1 MDGTAVVTG
10 ASSGIGRAVTAAL
23 AEAGMTVV
31 GCARDDE
38 RLQAAVEAVGAEAEG
53 TVVGVRADVRDE
65 FDVERLLERAARE
78 GESGVDLVVANA
90 GVYHGEAGQTPIDDE
105 SYSAFD
111 DHVRTNVRGVFATL
125 REAIP
130 HLTES
135 GRMLVTT
142 GPVARNP
149 TAGVGSYAVSKAG
162 AEAVMRQFAADTDAV
177 VGCVDPGQV
186 NTDLSGGPGRDPEE
200 VAEMFVWAADHD
212 AEAVDGEVLD
222 LRAWRSATR

>member
-1 MDGTAVVTG
+1 M
-10 ASSGIGRAVTAAL
+10 TAAL
-23 AEAGMTVV
+23 ADEGMTVV
-31 GCARDDE
+31 GCARDDDGLE
-38 RLQAAVEAVGAEAEG
+38 TAVEEIAAESDGEVYG
-53 TVVGVRADVRDE
+53 HRADVRDE
-65 FDVERLLERAARE
+65 FDVERLMEAAARHGE
-78 GESGVDLVVANA
+78 GSIDLVVANA
-90 GVYHGEAGQTPIDDE
+90 GVYHGEAGQTPIGDE
-105 SYSAFD
+105 SYAAFD

-125 REAIP
+125 REALP
-130 HLTES
+130 HLADD

-162 AEAVMRQFAADTDAV
+162 GEAVVRQFAADTDAV